1 MSGVDVVVGV
11 RVVVVV
17 VVVVVGVV
25 VVVVVV
31 DAVVEAVVVVAVDVV
46 VVAVGSVIVVVVVT
60 VVAVVVVVVVIVV
73 IVVIVVVEVMRVDS
87 VGAGVVAGSVWR
99 YVGEKCLWIS
109 VGGGRR
115 RWCSLAKRKGQR
127 VGYVA
132 HCISTVWFGSWGWGL
147 EGFWG
152 AIDE

>member
-60 VVAVVVVVVVIVV
+60 VVAVVVV
-73 IVVIVVVEVMRVDS
+73 IVVIVVVEVKRVDS

-109 VGGGRR
+109 VGGG
-115 RWCSLAKRKGQR
+115 KGALVFFGKEKGAACGLCCALYLNSMVWKLGMG
-127 VGYVA
+127 VG
-132 HCISTVWFGSWGWGL
+132 GL
-147 EGFWG
+147 LGCN
-152 AIDE
+152 

>member
-46 VVAVGSVIVVVVVT
+46 VVAVGSGIVVVVVT
-60 VVAVVVVVVVIVV
+60 VVAVVVV
-73 IVVIVVVEVMRVDS
+73 IVVIVVVEVKRVDS

-109 VGGGRR
+109 DGGGKGALVFFGKEKGAACGLCCALYLNSMVWKLGMGVGGLLG
-115 RWCSLAKRKGQR
+115 CN
-127 VGYVA
+127 
-132 HCISTVWFGSWGWGL
+132 
-147 EGFWG
+147 
-152 AIDE
+152 

>member
-73 IVVIVVVEVMRVDS
+73 IVVVEVKRVDS

-109 VGGGRR
+109 DGGGKGALVFFGKEKGAACGLCCALYLNSMVWKLGMGVGGLLG
-115 RWCSLAKRKGQR
+115 CN
-127 VGYVA
+127 
-132 HCISTVWFGSWGWGL
+132 
-147 EGFWG
+147 
-152 AIDE
+152 

>member
-60 VVAVVVVVVVIVV
+60 VVAVVVV
-73 IVVIVVVEVMRVDS
+73 IVVIVVVEVKRVDS

-109 VGGGRR
+109 DGGGKGALVFFGKEKGAACGLCCALYLNSMVWKLGMGVGGLLG
-115 RWCSLAKRKGQR
+115 CN
-127 VGYVA
+127 
-132 HCISTVWFGSWGWGL
+132 
-147 EGFWG
+147 
-152 AIDE
+152 

>member
-73 IVVIVVVEVMRVDS
+73 IVVVEVKRVDS

-109 VGGGRR
+109 VGGG
-115 RWCSLAKRKGQR
+115 KGALVFFGKEKGAACGLCCALYLNSMVWKLGMG
-127 VGYVA
+127 VG
-132 HCISTVWFGSWGWGL
+132 GL
-147 EGFWG
+147 LGCN
-152 AIDE
+152 

>member
-60 VVAVVVVVVVIVV
+60 VVAVVVVVVVVVV
-73 IVVIVVVEVMRVDS
+73 IVIVVVEVMRVDS

-109 VGGGRR
+109 DGGGKGALVFFGKEKGAACGLCCALYLNSMVWKLGMGVGGLLG
-115 RWCSLAKRKGQR
+115 CN
-127 VGYVA
+127 
-132 HCISTVWFGSWGWGL
+132 
-147 EGFWG
+147 
-152 AIDE
+152 